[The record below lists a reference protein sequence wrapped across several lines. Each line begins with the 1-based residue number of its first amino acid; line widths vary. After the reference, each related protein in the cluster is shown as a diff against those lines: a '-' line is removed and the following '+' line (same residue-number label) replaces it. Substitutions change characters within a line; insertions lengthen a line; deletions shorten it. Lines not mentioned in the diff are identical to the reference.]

1 MEVPPPFTNLQA
13 SRGGGGGGKTWQEEP
28 GGEGGVLGLWG
39 KNFFLERW
47 GFHFQQGVYFH
58 HLCARGWS
66 GKPMFQLLAEM
77 NGKRQFGESE
87 SVSYCLFVIILL
99 FLRFGDQCLKRCWTR
114 KYSQINVLYCEASRS
129 SLDQL
134 E

>member
-28 GGEGGVLGLWG
+28 GGEGGVLGLWE
-39 KNFFLERW
+39 KILERW

-87 SVSYCLFVIILL
+87 SVSHCLIVIILL

>member
-39 KNFFLERW
+39 KFLERW

-66 GKPMFQLLAEM
+66 GRPMFQLLAEM
-77 NGKRQFGESE
+77 NGKRQIGESE
-87 SVSYCLFVIILL
+87 SVSYCLIVIILL
-99 FLRFGDQCLKRCWTR
+99 FLRFGGSAVLETVLDTKVLANKCLVFWKP
-114 KYSQINVLYCEASRS
+114 LEAV
-129 SLDQL
+129 
-134 E
+134 

>member
-39 KNFFLERW
+39 EFLEPL
-47 GFHFQQGVYFH
+47 GFHFHRGVYFH
-58 HLCARGWS
+58 YLCARGWS
-66 GKPMFQLLAEM
+66 GRPMFQLLAEM
-77 NGKRQFGESE
+77 NEKRQIGESE
-87 SVSYCLFVIILL
+87 SVSYCLIVIILL

-114 KYSQINVLYCEASRS
+114 KYSQINVLYFG
-129 SLDQL
+129 SL
-134 E
+134 